1 MDSVTSVKRSQYVT
15 ANVAVNAICKH
26 VPPELIFPTG
36 YFKNHKLTGAPTVSI
51 VGANPTSF

>member
-1 MDSVTSVKRSQYVT
+1 VTSVKRSQYVT